1 MAWTL
6 DALSRTLDRL
16 RRYGSETPNIE
27 VKRAAQ
33 GYPQSTAETLCAF
46 SNMPE
51 GGTIIFGI
59 DEAQGF
65 TPVGVYDIAELEQS
79 ISSTLRNAL
88 DPKGQ
93 AAFTRLRLGTKDILI
108 ADVAPLPS
116 YARPCYYR
124 GRAYMRHS
132 DGDYAMDDY
141 EITRVL
147 AHREH
152 TRHDLT
158 AVPGSTA
165 DHLDSDYTQKFVA
178 AAGRTSS
185 RLRDLAEEAV
195 LTRKSV
201 LTAGTL
207 TLAGLYALGDYPQQ
221 FYPSLKISGV
231 LESDTARNLDKLET
245 DGPLPEML
253 DHAVSWLARNLR
265 TAVVEDGSGGLV
277 DRPEIP
283 LVALRELVANAL
295 VHRAL
300 DPDTS
305 YSKDIVIRIGRDR
318 ITITNPGGL
327 WAMTTANLAEPGY
340 KTAVNPA
347 LYEICKLAQTPGG
360 SRVIEGEGNGIYEA
374 QKAMREAGLPPI
386 EFINKG
392 FQFTAIIRRADPQAE
407 PSPSVLSVEQATH
420 ELLYSYLRE
429 SGQRTVPQMIDATGL
444 TRRQVTYN
452 LRKLQQDGRVGSLD
466 EPGKYGARYRVLV

>member
-1 MAWTL
+1 MDTRQTQPAPSPTVSTPGTTSPPSPVAQQNTWTPI
-6 DALSRTLDRL
+6 
-16 RRYGSETPNIE
+16 TPKNSW
-27 VKRAAQ
+27 
-33 GYPQSTAETLCAF
+33 PQPGAPPPVCA
-46 SNMPE
+46 
-51 GGTIIFGI
+51 TW
-59 DEAQGF
+59 Q
-65 TPVGVYDIAELEQS
+65 
-79 ISSTLRNAL
+79 
-88 DPKGQ
+88 
-93 AAFTRLRLGTKDILI
+93 TKLYSP
-108 ADVAPLPS
+108 A
-116 YARPCYYR
+116 
-124 GRAYMRHS
+124 RAYS
-132 DGDYAMDDY
+132 PQ
-141 EITRVL
+141 E
-147 AHREH
+147 
-152 TRHDLT
+152 
-158 AVPGSTA
+158 PSP
-165 DHLDSDYTQKFVA
+165 
-178 AAGRTSS
+178 S
-185 RLRDLAEEAV
+185 RAC
-195 LTRKSV
+195 TPSV
-201 LTAGTL
+201 TTP
-207 TLAGLYALGDYPQQ
+207 PQQ

-231 LESDTARNLDKLET
+231 VESDTARNLDKLET

-300 DPDTS
+300 DSDTS

-327 WAMTTANLAEPGY
+327 WAITTANLAEPGH

-392 FQFTAIIRRADPQAE
+392 FQFTAIIRRSTPQPE
-407 PSPSVLSVEQATH
+407 PASDSLAVEQATH

-429 SGQRTVPQMIDATGL
+429 SGQRTVPEIIDATGL

-452 LRKLQQDGRVGSLD
+452 LRKLQQDGRVHFMD
-466 EPGKYGARYRVLV
+466 APGKYGARYRALT